1 MFKAIIFSAAL
12 TVFINSCSDETE
24 FTGKFGFAPDK
35 IFPGDEVTFSYNS
48 DSTNLSGKDEIKCIA
63 YLYNYDLINTI
74 DVPLTKRGKIYSG
87 KVVTNKETFGIILK
101 FKADDVFDNNDRHGY
116 VIYLN
121 DNNGNNIAGSLA
133 GYAAAINRWGA
144 YYLDLD
150 RDKQKALELFTRAF
164 EINPEIKTGFLQPYF
179 EAVYAVRLDDRDK
192 IITKELQVLES
203 RKNLSADDYGILAN
217 WYSKLNNEEKSV
229 QIEKIIED
237 KYPASEYIQEKLYL
251 AFREETVTNNMFELL
266 DQFEK
271 DFPESKYVKT
281 MYDLIANSYRDTKH
295 YRKAFEFLQ
304 KNKNKVSP
312 YRFYIIVKRMLEEN
326 NDFAVA
332 LTIAKLGEER
342 NRLEVS
348 NPSVAKPEYFSESE
362 WKTDREYY
370 LGLNQFVHGKILYKT
385 EQKKES
391 LPILEEAVR
400 LTKRKEGDINEL
412 YSKALVETGNFERA
426 LNEISSF
433 IKTGNS
439 TVRMKDYLQEAYM
452 NEKGTTEG
460 FGNFSAQ
467 FENAARE
474 KLVTEL
480 KKILILEPAPDFSL
494 SDLDGEP
501 VSLSDYKGRTVVIDF
516 WATWCGP
523 CLASFPGMKK
533 AVEKFS
539 DVPTVKFL
547 FVNSWERVGDKKEN
561 AEKFITKNDYPFHV
575 LLDDKNEV
583 IEKFKVSG
591 IPTKF
596 VVDGNGNIR
605 FMSVGFQGT
614 EDQLVE
620 ELSIMI
626 SMVQ

>member
-1 MFKAIIFSAAL
+1 MFKVIIFSAAL
-12 TVFINSCSDETE
+12 TVFISSCSDQTE
-24 FTGKFGFAPDK
+24 FKGKFGFVPEK
-35 IFPGDEVTFSYNS
+35 IYPGDEVTFMYNS

-63 YLYNYDLINTI
+63 YLYNYDLMNTI

-87 KVVTNKETFGIILK
+87 KVETNKETFGILLK
-101 FKADDVFDNNDRHGY
+101 FKADDVFDNNDRGGY
-116 VIYLN
+116 VIYLT
-121 DNNGNNIAGSLA
+121 DQNGKNIAGSLA
-133 GYAAAINRWGA
+133 GYATAINRWGA

-150 RDKQKALELFTRAF
+150 RDKQKALELFTQAF
-164 EINPEIKTGFLQPYF
+164 QINPEIKTGFLQPYF

-192 IITKELQVLES
+192 IITEELQELES
-203 RKNLSADDYGILAN
+203 QKKLSAKDYEILAN
-217 WYSKLNNEEKSV
+217 WYTKLNNKEKLIH
-229 QIEKIIED
+229 IEKIIED
-237 KYPASEYIQEKLYL
+237 KYPTSEHIQEKLYL
-251 AFREETVTNNMFELL
+251 AFRDETDINKKIESL

-271 DFPESKYVKT
+271 DFPESKYINT
-281 MYDLIANSYRDTKH
+281 MYDLIANSYRDAKD

-312 YRFYIIVKRMLEEN
+312 NRFYIVVKRMLEEN
-326 NDFAVA
+326 NDFDIA
-332 LTIAKLGEER
+332 LRIAKVGEER
-342 NRLEVS
+342 NRLEVAD
-348 NPSVAKPEYFSESE
+348 PSVAKPEYFSESE

-370 LGLNQFVHGKILYKT
+370 LGLNQFVYGKILYKT
-385 EQKKES
+385 ERKKES

-400 LTKRKEGDINEL
+400 LTGRKEGDINEL

-426 LNEISSF
+426 LDEISSF

-439 TVRMKDYLQEAYM
+439 TVRMKDYLQEAYI

-474 KLVTEL
+474 KLVTKL
-480 KKILILEPAPDFSL
+480 KKMLILEPAPDFSL
-494 SDLDGEP
+494 PDLEGKP
-501 VSLSDYKGRTVVIDF
+501 VSLSDYKGRTVIVDF

-523 CLASFPGMKK
+523 CLASFQGMKK

-539 DVPTVKFL
+539 DDPTIKFL
-547 FVNSWERVGDKKEN
+547 FVNSWERVIDKKAN

-575 LLDDKNEV
+575 LLDDKNDV
-583 IEKFKVSG
+583 IEKYKVSG

-614 EDQLVE
+614 DDQLVE
-620 ELSIMI
+620 ELSVLIDLI
-626 SMVQ
+626 N